1 MFRMVVEDVFLIR
14 GRGVVTT
21 GRVETGQLRVGD
33 DVRVNGGLVVTVA
46 AIEAFRKKLAE
57 ANPGDNVGLVFA
69 DVERSQLNP
78 GDVLTSPTV
87 S

>member
-21 GRVETGQLRVGD
+21 GRVETGQLHVGD
-33 DVRVNGGLVVTVA
+33 DLQVNGGLVVTVA

-69 DVERSQLNP
+69 GVERRQLKP